1 MVKHLT
7 LIVTGKVQGVFYRAS
22 ARDVAISLGLKGI
35 VSNLPDGNVQIEV
48 EGEQEIINKFY
59 SWCLEGPPR
68 AVVDK
73 IRVSE
78 GAIQGYADFRIE
90 MSAS

>member
-7 LIVTGKVQGVFYRAS
+7 FIVTGKVQGVFYRAS
-22 ARDVAISLGLKGI
+22 ARDAAISLGLKGI
-35 VSNLPDGNVQIEV
+35 VSNLPDGNVRIEV
-48 EGEQEIINKFY
+48 EGEQEVINKFY
-59 SWCLEGPPR
+59 SWCMEGPPR

-78 GAIQGYADFRIE
+78 GALQGYADFRVEI
-90 MSAS
+90 

>member
-7 LIVTGKVQGVFYRAS
+7 FIVTGKVQGVFYRSS
-22 ARDVAISLGLKGI
+22 ARDAAISLGLKGV
-35 VSNLPDGNVQIEV
+35 VSNLPDGHVQIEV
-48 EGEQEIINKFY
+48 EGEQEVINKFY

-73 IRVSE
+73 IRVTE
-78 GAIQGYADFRIE
+78 GVLQGYADFRIE
-90 MSAS
+90 VNPS